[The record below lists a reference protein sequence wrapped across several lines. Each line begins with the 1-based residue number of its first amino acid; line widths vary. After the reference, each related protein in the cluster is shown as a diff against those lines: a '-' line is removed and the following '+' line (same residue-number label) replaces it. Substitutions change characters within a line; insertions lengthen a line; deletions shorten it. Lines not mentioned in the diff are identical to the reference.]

1 MAKNTVNQISV
12 KDNLIPADKFNN
24 LPVNH
29 TEYVYDYAKGSKN
42 RLSRINFLSSSVKTN
57 TNSRFNLNHIKRIS
71 DIVTALINND
81 ILPKSLQGNYFQS
94 GMADS
99 REKFN
104 LDLFASTNS
113 GANAISDAGPGD
125 CCSPR

>member
-42 RLSRINFLSSSVKTN
+42 RLSRVNFLSSSVKTN

-104 LDLFASTNS
+104 LDLFVPTDST
-113 GANAISDAGPGD
+113 ADAATIVGLGKRRSAD
-125 CCSPR
+125 